1 MKCGLTLARAKSPTS
16 PAKGLRR
23 LPHRLPALRGPE
35 KSDVLV
41 HGSRR
46 RWDRLNSNTSET
58 AAHVVI
64 GRPHGLRLGFR
75 DNVFPATPIASVRLW
90 QIVLQNSQN
99 AVLPISRKQTKRAE
113 IAEQYSLQ
121 AVTEVACELWQDNV
135 VPQMI
140 IRSPNVRSGEFAIG
154 DAKRLLQQYRHKAD
168 ATVALVFVRC

>member
-1 MKCGLTLARAKSPTS
+1 MKRALTLARAKSPTS

-35 KSDVLV
+35 ESDVLV

-75 DNVFPATPIASVRLW
+75 DNVFPVTPIASIRLW
-90 QIVLQNSQN
+90 HKCEVPTSSDNVRVRGQNGKHLLALSFSQFDPNRTCVATTPPN
-99 AVLPISRKQTKRAE
+99 AVRSIPLDFSYAE
-113 IAEQYSLQ
+113 PTGSLTIPETPGWS
-121 AVTEVACELWQDNV
+121 V
-135 VPQMI
+135 
-140 IRSPNVRSGEFAIG
+140 RSPCAS
-154 DAKRLLQQYRHKAD
+154 
-168 ATVALVFVRC
+168 